1 MLYIY
6 LSFCGG
12 ALIFDH
18 LHDGSNGR
26 FKELGYIRSGLK
38 ICKYPSGSRC
48 FLNRPL
54 PEELQLTRFYIKFRC
69 TVPQASELDIKSL
82 IWIDEARFG
91 CLVEYLGNKRY
102 FICEF
107 WSSEKIFKKC
117 ISIKEM
123 RGWVHLS
130 HFQENLWSF
139 GSQISILLRHLYL
152 LSTLRYTGSGTHA
165 YIAEL
170 KSLRSSDLML
180 SCTR

>member
-1 MLYIY
+1 VVFRFLISQLLAANPPTTKIDYNLSMVRKDLKLKQGHMLYIY

-82 IWIDEARFG
+82 I
-91 CLVEYLGNKRY
+91 
-102 FICEF
+102 
-107 WSSEKIFKKC
+107 
-117 ISIKEM
+117 
-123 RGWVHLS
+123 
-130 HFQENLWSF
+130 
-139 GSQISILLRHLYL
+139 
-152 LSTLRYTGSGTHA
+152 
-165 YIAEL
+165 
-170 KSLRSSDLML
+170 
-180 SCTR
+180 